1 MPLLSPSPR
10 ERVAQA
16 LAHQAPDR
24 TPVDFLASPQIW
36 GRLLDHFGVG
46 AVEGAPTDL
55 LDPRWEM
62 LLRRLQVDCRVLSYD
77 QFFQPPDSFIRAGC
91 QPDWFRSLGRS
102 TPSRMWRQ
110 YGADGLNYDIWG
122 RGFVRKENPTGEY
135 EQNAV
140 FPLESA
146 QTAADISTHPWPRP
160 DWWDF
165 SAAREAIRF
174 INSDSQ
180 HHIRFRIGSVFEV
193 AWQMR
198 GMEKFLMDLTI
209 DPDLPMRIM
218 TTLTDIYLAV
228 TERFLEEAGDAVD
241 MVYFYD
247 DIATQNNLMISR
259 NMLKKYIFP
268 HHVRLIA
275 LAKKFGKQVMY
286 HSDGAIA
293 SVIMDL
299 IEMGIDVLNPIQKDA
314 KGMAPDFLKETF
326 GENLSFHGGIDIIH
340 TLPLGT
346 PDDVR
351 AEVRNCIQTLGKNG
365 GYILASSHH
374 IQPNTPIENVLEMYD
389 LKNREV

>member
-1 MPLLSPSPR
+1 MSSPSPR
-10 ERVAQA
+10 DRVNQA

-36 GRLLDHFGVG
+36 DRLLDHFGVS
-46 AVEGAPTDL
+46 AVEDTPTDL

-77 QFFQPPDSFIRAGC
+77 QFFQPPDSFIQAGC

-110 YGADGLNYDIWG
+110 YGHDGLNFDIWG
-122 RGFVRKENPTGEY
+122 RGFVRKENPTGAY

-146 QTAADISTHPWPRP
+146 QSAADISTHLWPQP

-165 SAAREAIRF
+165 SAAHEAIRF
-174 INSDSQ
+174 INNDTQ
-180 HHIRFRIGSVFEV
+180 HHIRYRIGSVFEV

-198 GMEKFLMDLTI
+198 GMEKFLMELTI
-209 DPDLPMRIM
+209 DPDVPMRIM
-218 TTLTDIYLAV
+218 ATLTDIYLAV
-228 TERFLEEAGDAVD
+228 TERFLKEAGDAVD

-268 HHVRLIA
+268 HHARLID

-293 SVIMDL
+293 SVIPDL
-299 IEMGIDVLNPIQKDA
+299 IDMGIDVLNPIQKDA

-326 GENLSFHGGIDIIH
+326 GDNLSFHGGIDIIR

-346 PDDVR
+346 PEDVR
-351 AEVRNCIQTLGKNG
+351 AEVSGCVRTLGDNG

-374 IQPNTPIENVLEMYD
+374 IQPNTPLENVLEMYD

>member
-1 MPLLSPSPR
+1 
-10 ERVAQA
+10 
-16 LAHQAPDR
+16 
-24 TPVDFLASPQIW
+24 
-36 GRLLDHFGVG
+36 
-46 AVEGAPTDL
+46 
-55 LDPRWEM
+55 
-62 LLRRLQVDCRVLSYD
+62 
-77 QFFQPPDSFIRAGC
+77 
-91 QPDWFRSLGRS
+91 
-102 TPSRMWRQ
+102 
-110 YGADGLNYDIWG
+110 
-122 RGFVRKENPTGEY
+122 
-135 EQNAV
+135 
-140 FPLESA
+140 
-146 QTAADISTHPWPRP
+146 
-160 DWWDF
+160 
-165 SAAREAIRF
+165 
-174 INSDSQ
+174 
-180 HHIRFRIGSVFEV
+180 
-193 AWQMR
+193 
-198 GMEKFLMDLTI
+198 
-209 DPDLPMRIM
+209 
-218 TTLTDIYLAV
+218 
-228 TERFLEEAGDAVD
+228 LEEAGDAVD

-293 SVIMDL
+293 SVIPDL